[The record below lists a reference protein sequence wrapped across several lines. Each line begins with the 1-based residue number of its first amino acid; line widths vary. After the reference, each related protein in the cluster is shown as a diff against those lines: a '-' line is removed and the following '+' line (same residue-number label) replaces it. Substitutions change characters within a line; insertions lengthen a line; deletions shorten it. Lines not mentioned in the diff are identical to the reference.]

1 MGWATP
7 DFSPELVSAEKITYN
22 FVLWGIGFG
31 RGNYQFCTPELVSG
45 VEITQFCTKELV
57 SGAEITSF
65 VPRNWD
71 GVLKNKLRD
80 FFVFLRSCVLG

>member
-22 FVLWGIGFG
+22 FVLW
-31 RGNYQFCTPELVSG
+31 
-45 VEITQFCTKELV
+45 ELV

-65 VPRNWD
+65 VPRNWFRAWKLPSSCTQEL
-71 GVLKNKLRD
+71 GWRTKMKKLRD
-80 FFVFLRSCVLG
+80 FFVFICVFAF